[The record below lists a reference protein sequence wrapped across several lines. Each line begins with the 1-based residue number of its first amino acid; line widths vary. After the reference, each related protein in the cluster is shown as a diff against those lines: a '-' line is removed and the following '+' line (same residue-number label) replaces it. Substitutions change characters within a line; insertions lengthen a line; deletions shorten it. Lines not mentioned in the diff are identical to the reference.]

1 MYARNPKTGAAITG
15 TLEQVDGRA
24 TTIYDSFQREESG
37 KLAFEHGSETQMYWD
52 GQETQ
57 TRDGQVIF
65 IDDDGE
71 EVLENDVELTTKEE
85 PRKTPKG
92 AALTF

>member
-15 TLEQVDGRA
+15 TLEQMDGKA
-24 TTIYDSFQREESG
+24 LTTEDSFSRDDTG
-37 KLAFEHGSETQMYWD
+37 KLVFDYEGETEIYWN

-57 TRDGQVIF
+57 SRDGKTIF

-71 EVLENDVELTTKEE
+71 EVLETEVELTDDEE

-92 AALTF
+92 AALTL